1 MPRTAATILGFLLVA
16 LSIGFNTVRYPE
28 VWEMVNPNRV
38 SGAPPETAAPVPEK
52 PASAPPQLAVPSP
65 PPKPIEVKPPKPIE
79 VTPTPAVAEQ
89 AAVEQPG
96 VEQKKAKG
104 NEPATDPE
112 GRKPLVPV
120 AQVNTAETPEKGGA
134 DGAGI
139 RRLPPVDPNGASL
152 VNRGLQALEGGSI
165 PIYPTTGIE

>member
-1 MPRTAATILGFLLVA
+1 MPRTAATILGLLLVA

-28 VWEMVNPNRV
+28 VWEMVNPIRA
-38 SGAPPETAAPVPEK
+38 SETPPSAAASMPEK
-52 PASAPPQLAVPSP
+52 PSSAPPQLAVPSP

-79 VTPTPAVAEQ
+79 VKPTPAVAEK

-96 VEQKKAKG
+96 VEQKKAAG
-104 NEPATDPE
+104 NEPAADQE
-112 GRKPLVPV
+112 VRKPLVPV
-120 AQVNTAETPEKGGA
+120 TTVPAGSPDSGVA

-139 RRLPPVDPNGASL
+139 RRLPPVDPNNANL
-152 VNRGLQALEGGSI
+152 ANRDPLQSANGSI

>member
-1 MPRTAATILGFLLVA
+1 MPRTAATILGFVLVA

-28 VWEMVNPNRV
+28 VWEMVNPNRASEV
-38 SGAPPETAAPVPEK
+38 PPSAAAPPPEK

-79 VTPTPAVAEQ
+79 VKPTPAVAEK
-89 AAVEQPG
+89 AAVELPG
-96 VEQKKAKG
+96 VEQKKAAG
-104 NEPATDPE
+104 NEFAADQE

-139 RRLPPVDPNGASL
+139 RRLPPVDPNSANL
-152 VNRGLQALEGGSI
+152 ANRNFQQMQGGSI